1 MYPLFHKGF
10 LHLWCIL
17 NNWFHTEGS
26 WPISIERANPRLLS
40 TNAQICSSP
49 THTSKAGGK
58 RMLCSTHIC
67 FIQRSRD
74 GSRSGGPHVDL
85 EVTWAHLTVTENVS
99 CTFDLSTAVA
109 TSHYSIDVSHA
120 VCPSLRAM
128 NVEGNVLLTMKI
140 GSPSGH
146 PRCRW
151 VCFFIRFGEM

>member
-17 NNWFHTEGS
+17 NDWFPYWRVMVYKYRESQPTSFVDKCTDLFISHT
-26 WPISIERANPRLLS
+26 L
-40 TNAQICSSP
+40 
-49 THTSKAGGK
+49 GK

-85 EVTWAHLTVTENVS
+85 EVTWAHLNVTENVS

-151 VCFFIRFGEM
+151 VCVFIRFGEM